1 MDVPRKNHTMITE
14 SLIRKKFVH
23 DTLQKGILRIYN
35 TQENVVRTNFQKR
48 TGRLMTRL
56 SAHSYDSQLSDHS
69 QTIFVRILPYLRF
82 LDMQYRRRNDRIAK
96 FKRRNL
102 ALYNR
107 VVWGVLYHETFPELR
122 AGFNDEVRSQIRQQ
136 LQQAL
141 DTK

>member
-1 MDVPRKNHTMITE
+1 MVTD

-23 DTLQKGILRIYN
+23 DTLREGILQIYS
-35 TQENVVRTNFQKR
+35 TQENVVRTNFQRR

-56 SAHSYDSQLSDHS
+56 SARSFDSHLSEHS

-107 VVWGVLYHETFPELR
+107 VVWGVLFHETFPDLR
-122 AGFNDEVRSQIRQQ
+122 AGFNDEVRQHIRQQ
-136 LQQAL
+136 LQQSL
-141 DTK
+141 NPKQGNMGL

>member
-1 MDVPRKNHTMITE
+1 MITD
-14 SLIRKKFVH
+14 SMIRKKFVH
-23 DTLQKGILRIYN
+23 DTLQRGILKIYS
-35 TQENVVRTNFQKR
+35 TQENVVRTNFQRR

-82 LDMQYRRRNDRIAK
+82 LDMQYRKRNDRIAK

-122 AGFNDEVRSQIRQQ
+122 AGFNDEVRRSIREQ
-136 LQQAL
+136 LEKSL
-141 DTK
+141 NPRS

>member
-1 MDVPRKNHTMITE
+1 MVTD

-23 DTLQKGILRIYN
+23 DTLREGILQIYS
-35 TQENVVRTNFQKR
+35 TQENVVRTNFQRR

-56 SAHSYDSQLSDHS
+56 SARSFDLHLSEHS

-107 VVWGVLYHETFPELR
+107 VVWGVLFHETFPDLR
-122 AGFNDEVRSQIRQQ
+122 AGFNDEVRQHIRQQ
-136 LQQAL
+136 LQQSL
-141 DTK
+141 NPKQGKMGL